1 MFAYCQS
8 NMVVTG
14 SNTNWNENFS
24 ANKHPLSENKICVM
38 WFYLY
43 DWLKTINKPISHNI
57 HPRQFISHAESKRR
71 YNESTMLQHLLVFKW
86 IWFSVWRKK
95 KKLLPMNSNQY
106 FSIHFTFF
114 IHKESYLQ
122 LIMGKTS
129 SRTIHML
136 DYKQICTMEC
146 AYLNWAAEHNFGIN
160 NAYHVQLFE
169 YLCAVEMQI
178 NDLWLKTFSIKRFL
192 IWWKSWFIILNQKR
206 DAFWKERRVLKRE
219 MRSEKSDKDAD
230 EARILL
236 IFWNVWC
243 ASKIECAIFV

>member
-1 MFAYCQS
+1 
-8 NMVVTG
+8 
-14 SNTNWNENFS
+14 
-24 ANKHPLSENKICVM
+24 
-38 WFYLY
+38 
-43 DWLKTINKPISHNI
+43 
-57 HPRQFISHAESKRR
+57 
-71 YNESTMLQHLLVFKW
+71 MLQHLLVFKW

-95 KKLLPMNSNQY
+95 KKLLPVNSNQY
-106 FSIHFTFF
+106 FSIYFTFF

-122 LIMGKTS
+122 LIIGKTS

-160 NAYHVQLFE
+160 NAYHVQLLE

-206 DAFWKERRVLKRE
+206 DAFWKERQSRWWNKNIIDILKRLMCIKDR
-219 MRSEKSDKDAD
+219 MRHICVNPYDYWCTAHIVYTISDT
-230 EARILL
+230 I
-236 IFWNVWC
+236 
-243 ASKIECAIFV
+243 SK